1 MGIARWLRRGTPGR
15 RDPLAGARHVVV
27 LGGGTGMSTALRGLK
42 GRGLRITA
50 IVSMADDGG
59 SSGVLRERLGIP
71 PVGDLRNCLI
81 ALADAEPTAGVVLQH
96 RLPTEAEWEFAC
108 RSGTR
113 TSRFYGSGE
122 SLLSQYARYARNSG
136 EGGMVPVGT
145 LRPNGFGLFEMYGNA
160 MEWCQNPPLLVGS
173 SVVELVGDT
182 ESMLS
187 RTILDTTTR
196 TARGGAF
203 NSFGSGIRSASRV
216 SFPPN
221 ILSITLG
228 FRVCRTYKLPVD

>member
-1 MGIARWLRRGTPGR
+1 MCSSDLDAAHYCNWLSRSEGLPE
-15 RDPLAGARHVVV
+15 DQWCYQPQQVFAS
-27 LGGGTGMSTALRGLK
+27 GMKMR
-42 GRGLRITA
+42 
-50 IVSMADDGG
+50 
-59 SSGVLRERLGIP
+59 P
-71 PVGDLRNCLI
+71 NCLE
-81 ALADAEPTAGVVLQH
+81 LEGY